1 MFKKDST
8 SEIFGA
14 LGYLSELN
22 LQKTIK
28 DAVHKF
34 KPKLLIKYAPGS
46 MRKDLHGNRLT
57 ADSAFKMDRLSNTEI
72 FETGLSSTFGFDYN
86 IQKDNSSFDFSVA
99 QVLSE
104 KENKKMSS
112 ISSLDEKLSDV
123 VASSNFK
130 LNNKLN
136 LNYNF
141 SIDQNYSELNYSDV
155 GATLDLN
162 PLQISFNYLLE
173 NKHVGNKEYFNTK
186 WNIQIMTKD
195 YFHLKQKEA

>member
-1 MFKKDST
+1 M
-8 SEIFGA
+8 
-14 LGYLSELN
+14 
-22 LQKTIK
+22 
-28 DAVHKF
+28 
-34 KPKLLIKYAPGS
+34 
-46 MRKDLHGNRLT
+46 
-57 ADSAFKMDRLSNTEI
+57 
-72 FETGLSSTFGFDYN
+72 
-86 IQKDNSSFDFSVA
+86 
-99 QVLSE
+99 
-104 KENKKMSS
+104 
-112 ISSLDEKLSDV
+112 
-123 VASSNFK
+123 ASSNFK

-162 PLQISFNYLLE
+162 SLQISFNYLLE